1 MNIMK
6 IKRALISVSDKSG
19 VVDLAEVLHGFGV
32 EILSTGGTARYLTQA
47 GIEIRSVDQFTGHP
61 EILDGRVKTLHPKV
75 HAALLARRDLEEHMA
90 QCRKL
95 GIELIDMVV
104 VNLYPF
110 EKTVARGE
118 VTLEEAVEQI
128 DIGGPTMLRSAAK
141 NFQAVAVVT
150 SPEQYGEVIE
160 QIKKYDGG
168 LDFQMRLKLAQAVFE
183 RTSAYDRHIAGYLK
197 KVKPGIVD

>member
-1 MNIMK
+1 
-6 IKRALISVSDKSG
+6 
-19 VVDLAEVLHGFGV
+19 
-32 EILSTGGTARYLTQA
+32 
-47 GIEIRSVDQFTGHP
+47 
-61 EILDGRVKTLHPKV
+61 
-75 HAALLARRDLEEHMA
+75 
-90 QCRKL
+90 
-95 GIELIDMVV
+95 
-104 VNLYPF
+104 
-110 EKTVARGE
+110 
-118 VTLEEAVEQI
+118 
-128 DIGGPTMLRSAAK
+128 MLRSAAK